1 MSRKKI
7 RFEFANIAEWP
18 PRPTSGAARRPRPP
32 LTLGDL
38 WPFLLFA
45 LLLIAMLL
53 IVGSR

>member
-18 PRPTSGAARRPRPP
+18 ARRPRPP

>member
-18 PRPTSGAARRPRPP
+18 PRPTSGAAPRPP
-32 LTLGDL
+32 PPPTQGDQ
-38 WPFLLFA
+38 WPGQRVP

>member
-1 MSRKKI
+1 MTGKKI

-18 PRPTSGAARRPRPP
+18 PRPTSGAARRPRPS

-53 IVGSR
+53 IAGSH